1 MGGSV
6 STSFYKRNGAV
17 VLIAV
22 FLLMLSTVFA
32 ADEGGRKLKNRVAP
46 QYPELAR
53 RVNAKGTVK
62 IEVVIAPNGT
72 IKSTKVIGG
81 HPLLVN
87 AAEDAVK
94 KWRYEPASEETTT
107 VIEFNFTPG
116 M

>member
-1 MGGSV
+1 M
-6 STSFYKRNGAV
+6 STSFFKRNGAMA
-17 VLIAV
+17 LIAI
-22 FLLMLSTVFA
+22 LLLVGSVFA
-32 ADEGGRKLKNRVAP
+32 GDESGRKVKSRVAP

-62 IEVVIAPNGT
+62 IEVVIAPSGA
-72 IKSTKVIGG
+72 IRSTRVIGG

-94 KWRYEPASEETTT
+94 KWKYEPASEETTT
-107 VIEFNFTPG
+107 VVEFNFTPV

>member
-1 MGGSV
+1 M
-6 STSFYKRNGAV
+6 STSFFNRNGAMA
-17 VLIAV
+17 LIAV
-22 FLLMLSTVFA
+22 LLLLVSTGFA
-32 ADEGGRKLKNRVAP
+32 GDESGRRIKNRVSP

-72 IKSTKVIGG
+72 IRATKVIGG
-81 HPLLVN
+81 HPLLAT

>member
-1 MGGSV
+1 M
-6 STSFYKRNGAV
+6 STSFLKRNGV
-17 VLIAV
+17 MVLAAILL
-22 FLLMLSTVFA
+22 LLMGTGLA
-32 ADEGGRKLKNRVAP
+32 GDESGRKLKNRVSP

-62 IEVVIAPNGT
+62 IEVVIAPNGS
-72 IKSTKVIGG
+72 IRSTKVIGG

-107 VIEFNFTPG
+107 VVEFNFTPG

>member
-1 MGGSV
+1 V
-6 STSFYKRNGAV
+6 STSFFKRNFAV
-17 VLIAV
+17 L
-22 FLLMLSTVFA
+22 VFA
-32 ADEGGRKLKNRVAP
+32 FFILANTCLAGDASGRKIKSQVSP

-53 RVNAKGTVK
+53 KVNARGTVK
-62 IEVVIAPNGT
+62 IEVVIAPSGV

-107 VIEFNFTPG
+107 VIEFNFTG